1 MKEDL
6 YTINGEPECV
16 LHLDEIK
23 RIMKSKGC
31 DKIIIQELIPDKQEK
46 DDYCFSK
53 GMFVNGNGDKPIC
66 EDCKMFKKMKGDVD
80 ECDDLI
86 HISFKLGSKM
96 VLLEDGSMIKFSDI
110 KN

>member
-53 GMFVNGNGDKPIC
+53 GLYVNSNGDKPIC
-66 EDCKMFKKMKGDVD
+66 EDCKIFKKLKGNV
-80 ECDDLI
+80 EGCDDLI
-86 HISFKLGSKM
+86 HVSFKEGSKI
-96 VLLEDGSMIKFSDI
+96 VLLDDGSMIKFSDI